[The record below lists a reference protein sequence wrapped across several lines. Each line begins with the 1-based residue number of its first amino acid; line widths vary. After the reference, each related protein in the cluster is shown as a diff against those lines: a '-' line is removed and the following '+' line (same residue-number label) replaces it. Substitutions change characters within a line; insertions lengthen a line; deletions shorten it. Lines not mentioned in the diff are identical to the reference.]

1 MNLADGGYSAGENEE
16 AIHYGH
22 GFEEYRNNLL
32 GGAQARGR
40 RGESYSEDGV
50 LTDKKRGRRQGPETS
65 AFDRRKGG
73 GRSGANSK
81 RCKASRREAGQGERS
96 RGSCS
101 PSRSDSRPRRSN
113 PDTAN
118 APSAA
123 EPESPDPSQLA
134 VSRQPLALSADLVS
148 PVASWTFQKGE
159 AVRHRRTVDYAG
171 APAVAA
177 GTASTTAASA
187 ALGTQTAGAAETA
200 AAPHMSVSDT
210 TPPALPLRL
219 HPFPRSS
226 VAGEAT
232 TSWASTPSPRRPTRV
247 KSSRRGCSSKKA
259 KASKRAVEPDVG
271 NSGAGEGKGAGAGG
285 DPYLSPT
292 HAANSEAKLALYS
305 SASLR
310 RVTVADGVLSDLT
323 DLLRSEASAGFT
335 LAQQLS
341 LVVMEAKERALRL

>member
-1 MNLADGGYSAGENEE
+1 MGRRCSGGGGWWKWKSRRQRGNREDNGAEALQIEQPHQSLKNQLPIPSQSLTARQMVSQSIALPSATGRWQPQQLQQQQLESNPQTQQQQPRAMNLADGGYSAGENEE

-159 AVRHRRTVDYAG
+159 A
-171 APAVAA
+171 APL
-177 GTASTTAASA
+177 TTR
-187 ALGTQTAGAAETA
+187 
-200 AAPHMSVSDT
+200 V
-210 TPPALPLRL
+210 PPPWPPVPPRPLLLPLRSEPKQL
-219 HPFPRSS
+219 EQRKRQ
-226 VAGEAT
+226 
-232 TSWASTPSPRRPTRV
+232 RRHT
-247 KSSRRGCSSKKA
+247 
-259 KASKRAVEPDVG
+259 
-271 NSGAGEGKGAGAGG
+271 
-285 DPYLSPT
+285 
-292 HAANSEAKLALYS
+292 
-305 SASLR
+305 
-310 RVTVADGVLSDLT
+310 
-323 DLLRSEASAGFT
+323 
-335 LAQQLS
+335 
-341 LVVMEAKERALRL
+341 